1 MRSKVVILGVGYKTT
16 LGFQPKESVYGT
28 EHAKVNIGAAC
39 ARQLAAAGHDL
50 IIIARTQDRID
61 KVKEDLLALYPDRK
75 IEARALDALNAEE
88 VSGFFASLDSDC
100 HYDYVHSAG
109 LGAGAYRIKD
119 DNPYLPFE
127 EIPID
132 LPCKEYEAV
141 VKSLFSFVNGFLPFF
156 RRQERSKVVV
166 VNSMSGIRPY
176 SYGFSHSAAKAGLH
190 NAVKSLTLEFCKE
203 HIYFS
208 EVNPGMVDT
217 GAYDGQSVIDSVQKI
232 SEEFGY
238 HYDELPQMSPYAVGD
253 AVKLCLESEAHL
265 LELNLVAEG
274 QFPHS
279 GA

>member
-1 MRSKVVILGVGYKTT
+1 MDCFVVVLGVGYKTNEAFC
-16 LGFQPKESVYGT
+16 LGENIFKTKNV
-28 EHAKVNIGAAC
+28 KVNIGAAC

-50 IIIARTQDRID
+50 IIIARTQEKID
-61 KVKEDLLALYPDRK
+61 KVKNDLLALYPDRI
-75 IEARALDALNAEE
+75 IEARAMDALNEE
-88 VSGFFASLDSDC
+88 DVNRFFASLDPDC

-127 EIPID
+127 KIPTE
-132 LPCKEYEAV
+132 LPSKEYEAV
-141 VKSLFSFVNGFLPFF
+141 VKSLFSFVKGFLPFF
-156 RRQERSKVVV
+156 RKQDRSKVVV
-166 VNSMSGIRPY
+166 VNSMSGLRPY
-176 SYGFSHSAAKAGLH
+176 SFGFSHSAAKAGLH

-217 GAYDGQSVIDSVQKI
+217 GAYDGQPVIDSVQRI

-238 HYDELPQMSPYAVGD
+238 HYDTLPQMSPYAVGD
-253 AVKLCLESEAHL
+253 AVRLCLESEAHL